1 MSAAASTPAVGEVI
15 LRAEKLERRFGGLT
29 AVSDFS
35 FELREGEILGLIGPN
50 GAGKSTTFN
59 LISGFIRPSS
69 GRLFLKGRDITGA
82 SAKKIGR
89 LGLVRTFQHDS
100 LLSEMSVAD
109 NILIGTYHQR
119 LAHDK
124 RMEKVREVASMTG
137 LADHLE
143 TIAGNLPHGLQ
154 RMLSIAIALAAE
166 PQILCL
172 DEPLTGLQG
181 AEVGAS
187 LDLFERLRT
196 KHSLTILLV
205 EHNMPFVL
213 GLCNPVRV
221 LARGQVIAGG
231 SPAEIQKD
239 PLVLDAYLGDD
250 YMLEG
255 TADGATKKNGAH

>member
-1 MSAAASTPAVGEVI
+1 MSAAASTPAGGEVI

-82 SAKKIGR
+82 SAKKISR

-109 NILIGTYHQR
+109 NILIGTYHQ
-119 LAHDK
+119 
-124 RMEKVREVASMTG
+124 S

-181 AEVGAS
+181 AEVGAA

-196 KHSLTILLV
+196 KHGLTILLV
-205 EHNMPFVL
+205 EHNMRAVMRACDRVIVL
-213 GLCNPVRV
+213 NYGRL
-221 LARGQVIAGG
+221 LAEGPPEAVSRDETVI
-231 SPAEIQKD
+231 E
-239 PLVLDAYLGDD
+239 AYLGR
-250 YMLEG
+250 G
-255 TADGATKKNGAH
+255 R

>member
-1 MSAAASTPAVGEVI
+1 MNAAVSMPAGGEVI

-59 LISGFIRPSS
+59 LISGFLRPSN
-69 GRLFLKGRDITGA
+69 GRLFVKGRDVTGA
-82 SAKKIGR
+82 SAKTISR

-100 LLSEMSVAD
+100 LLSEMSVVD

-119 LAHDK
+119 LAHEK

-137 LADHLE
+137 LADHLQ
-143 TIAGNLPHGLQ
+143 TTAGNLPHGLQ

-181 AEVGAS
+181 AEVSAA
-187 LDLFERLRT
+187 LELFEKLRT
-196 KHSLTILLV
+196 THGLTILLV
-205 EHNMPFVL
+205 EHNMRAVMRACDRVIVL
-213 GLCNPVRV
+213 NYGRL
-221 LARGQVIAGG
+221 LAEGPPETVSRDEAVI
-231 SPAEIQKD
+231 E
-239 PLVLDAYLGDD
+239 AYLGR
-250 YMLEG
+250 G
-255 TADGATKKNGAH
+255 R

>member
-1 MSAAASTPAVGEVI
+1 MSAAASTPAGGEVI

-82 SAKKIGR
+82 SAKKISR
-89 LGLVRTFQHDS
+89 HGLVRTFQHDS

-181 AEVGAS
+181 AEVGAA

-196 KHSLTILLV
+196 KHGLTILLV
-205 EHNMPFVL
+205 EHNMRAVMRACDRVIVL
-213 GLCNPVRV
+213 NYGRL
-221 LARGQVIAGG
+221 LAEGPPEAVSRDETVI
-231 SPAEIQKD
+231 E
-239 PLVLDAYLGDD
+239 AYLGR
-250 YMLEG
+250 G
-255 TADGATKKNGAH
+255 R